1 MQIKIPKLHP
11 RSWATDLI
19 DGTKGTREEAC
30 AILCG
35 CWLVWLERNSVWH
48 GNEGQS
54 IIGSVH
60 WVMESTFDLAQLGK
74 KKASMLTKK
83 IRQWQRPEMGVLKI
97 NVDAGFHADA
107 R

>member
-1 MQIKIPKLHP
+1 
-11 RSWATDLI
+11 
-19 DGTKGTREEAC
+19 
-30 AILCG
+30 
-35 CWLVWLERNSVWH
+35 
-48 GNEGQS
+48 
-54 IIGSVH
+54 
-60 WVMESTFDLAQLGK
+60 MESTFDLAQLGK